1 MTTESVHSTL
11 FHTITSIK
19 TSSLLST
26 IGNVTCYML
35 YYKVVVV
42 CQIKEDLISANRYDY
57 FLLWM
62 HYVYV
67 YLIGFRKEMLFIL
80 KGNNFT

>member
-1 MTTESVHSTL
+1 MTTESIHITL
-11 FHTITSIK
+11 YHTITSIK
-19 TSSLLST
+19 TLSLLST

-42 CQIKEDLISANRYDY
+42 CQIKEDIISANRYDY

-62 HYVYV
+62 QYVYNS
-67 YLIGFRKEMLFIL
+67 LIGFRKEMLFIL